1 MILEI
6 LLDKLIEALRSIGEP
21 TRLRVLALLSHGEL
35 AVGELVQ
42 ILQLS
47 QPRLSRHMKFLTSA
61 GLVERLPEGAW
72 VFYRLP
78 AEGPSRDLI
87 DSILEFLPGDH
98 PELAR
103 DLVNLEGVRRMRQG
117 AAEDY
122 FNTRAEDWDDVRGEH
137 YPAPDVE
144 QALLKAAGEREY
156 DYLID
161 FGTGTG
167 RMITLFGDRVKRAE
181 GIDLSHKML
190 TIARTNLERAQM
202 PQASVRFGDVTAPP
216 FSENTADLV
225 TIHQVL
231 HYMDQPERIISEAA
245 RILKPEG
252 RLIIV
257 DFAPHDLEFLR
268 TEHEHRHL
276 GLKDELVESWMR
288 SAGLSPKSPCHLTSE
303 NNTNLTVTI
312 WIADKDTLIGE
323 KAA

>member
-1 MILEI
+1 M
-6 LLDKLIEALRSIGEP
+6 DKLIEALRSIGEP

-47 QPRLSRHMKFLTSA
+47 QPRLSRHMKFLTAA

-78 AEGPSRDLI
+78 ADGPGRELTNA
-87 DSILEFLPGDH
+87 ILEFLPDDH

-103 DLVNLEGVRRMRQG
+103 DLVNLEGVRKLRQG
-117 AAEDY
+117 AAEEY
-122 FNTRAEDWDDVRGEH
+122 FNSRAEDWDDVRGEH
-137 YPAPDVE
+137 YPAQMVE
-144 QALLKAAGEREY
+144 RALLDAAGDRSY
-156 DYLID
+156 DYLVD

-190 TIARTNLERAQM
+190 TIARSNLEQAQM

-216 FSENTADLV
+216 FADGTADLI

-245 RILKPEG
+245 RILKPDG
-252 RLIIV
+252 RLLIV
-257 DFAPHDLEFLR
+257 DFAPHQLEFLR

-276 GLKDELVESWMR
+276 GLNDHAVEGWMR
-288 SAGLSPKSPCHLTSE
+288 SAKLSPQPPCHLTSE
-303 NNTNLTVTI
+303 TDSNLTVTI
-312 WIADKDTLIGE
+312 WIADKLPLIGE